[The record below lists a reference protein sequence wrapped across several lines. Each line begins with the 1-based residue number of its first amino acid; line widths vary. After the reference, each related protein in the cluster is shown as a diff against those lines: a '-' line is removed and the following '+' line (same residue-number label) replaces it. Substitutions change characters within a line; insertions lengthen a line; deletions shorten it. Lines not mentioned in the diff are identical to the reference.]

1 MIRYAIL
8 DKSGKKVIGTVYSP
22 AEGHLPVHE
31 PYVEILPPTVSI
43 GMLYDSST
51 GLFSHPP
58 KKKKLFGIFG
68 RA

>member
-8 DKSGKKVIGTVYSP
+8 DGRGKKVIGTVYSP
-22 AEGHLPVHE
+22 GEGHLPVHE
-31 PYVEILPPTVSI
+31 PYVEIVAPAVSI
-43 GMLYDSST
+43 GMLYDSAT

-68 RA
+68 KA